1 MCNLLGHFHA
11 PVLEA
16 QLGNREPFP
25 CSTLPV
31 LGSDP
36 ELMVNATF
44 PPVPGA
50 GHPLLK
56 EDLEPL
62 TAWDWLLSKTT
73 GSSKKKALTWGEH
86 LIFPDL
92 RDSFLEGSI
101 QEEILQI
108 QENIQNFKHPHV
120 EIHTQFILM
129 SLKRICFKRLTIHMV
144 KYSLIMHRS
153 RGHYIF

>member
-1 MCNLLGHFHA
+1 
-11 PVLEA
+11 
-16 QLGNREPFP
+16 
-25 CSTLPV
+25 
-31 LGSDP
+31 
-36 ELMVNATF
+36 
-44 PPVPGA
+44 
-50 GHPLLK
+50 
-56 EDLEPL
+56 
-62 TAWDWLLSKTT
+62 
-73 GSSKKKALTWGEH
+73 

-153 RGHYIF
+153 RGHYIFWRTYPSHPSKPSSSASIWHVLSWSHLEHLGRIPGSGQPNRSTIIIILLVVELSLNK